1 MKRYIAFYNEG
12 IDRESDKYIDSDYI
26 PVGAI
31 VRYQT
36 NDATTGVFW
45 YVITAV
51 PGHNGEV
58 YGHVAMGIN
67 EADVPPW
74 VRGYLLIL

>member
-12 IDRESDKYIDSDYI
+12 IDRESDTYIDSDYI

-31 VRYQT
+31 VRYQQT
-36 NDATTGVFW
+36 IGEEVFW
-45 YVITAV
+45 YVIQACAAT
-51 PGHNGEV
+51 NRTST
-58 YGHVAMGIN
+58 GHVAMGIN
-67 EADVPPW
+67 PADVPPW